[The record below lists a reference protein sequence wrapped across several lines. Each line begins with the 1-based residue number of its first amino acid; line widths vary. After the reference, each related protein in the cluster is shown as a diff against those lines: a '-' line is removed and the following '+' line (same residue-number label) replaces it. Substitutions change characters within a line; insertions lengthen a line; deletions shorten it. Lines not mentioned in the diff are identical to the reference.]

1 MRNHPVLVFFI
12 FSAVIL
18 IIDAYAFWGIRK
30 ISYDLSNWIK
40 RIILFLYWTVPAGL
54 ILGLILI
61 FTFQDKMAGQ
71 HFSSYVY
78 YLSGTFVVFYL
89 PKLIYVVFNIFDDL
103 VFQIRKLLTLKLN
116 AGRNVKTG
124 PRSISRRKFLNQTG
138 LVFAGVPFLSLIYG
152 IAYGRFDFTTR
163 HVDIFLQRLP
173 DAFNGLK
180 IVQIS
185 DFHLGSF
192 QGHDDQVAEI
202 IATVNNEKPDLIL
215 FTGDM
220 VNNLASEM
228 GSFLPLLGQFKAAMG
243 KYSILGNH
251 DYGEYYPWKSE
262 ADRRNNLTR
271 LIRFQEKI
279 GFDLLMDEART
290 IKKDGESLTLI
301 GIQNWGL
308 PPFPQYGD
316 LNKAMKNVDSHSLK
330 ILMSHDPTHWDAQ
343 VRGQT
348 DIDWMLS
355 GHTHGAQFG
364 IEIPGI
370 RWSPATIR
378 YKQWGG
384 LYTEGK
390 QHLYVNT
397 GLGSI
402 GYPGRV
408 GMPPEITVFRLT
420 NGRDSLKDAAIMPG

>member
-1 MRNHPVLVFFI
+1 MRHHPVLVLFI

-30 ISYDLSNWIK
+30 ISYDLSKWLK
-40 RIILFLYWTVPAGL
+40 GIILFLYWIVPAGL
-54 ILGLILI
+54 ILGMIVI
-61 FTFQDKMAGQ
+61 FGFQEEMAGQ
-71 HFSSYVY
+71 RLSSYVY

-89 PKLIYVVFNIFDDL
+89 PKLIYVIFNIFDDII
-103 VFQIRKLLTLKLN
+103 FQIRKLVTLKIN
-116 AGRNVKTG
+116 SGKDEKAGQGT
-124 PRSISRRKFLNQTG
+124 ISRRKFLNQAG

-163 HVDIFLQRLP
+163 HVDLLLPRLP

-192 QGHDDQVAEI
+192 EGHADQVAEI
-202 IATVNNEKPDLIL
+202 VRTVNEEKPDLIL

-228 GSFLPLLGQFKAAMG
+228 DSFMPLLSQFQAGIG
-243 KYSILGNH
+243 KFSILGNH

-262 ADRRNNLTR
+262 EDRLNNLSR

-290 IKKDGESLTLI
+290 IEKDGDSLALI

-316 LNKAMKNVDSHSLK
+316 LHKAMKGVDAQSLK

-364 IEIPGI
+364 FEIPGM

-384 LYTEGK
+384 LYTEGT

-408 GMPPEITVFRLT
+408 GMPPEITVFQLK
-420 NGRDSLKDAAIMPG
+420 NGRIS